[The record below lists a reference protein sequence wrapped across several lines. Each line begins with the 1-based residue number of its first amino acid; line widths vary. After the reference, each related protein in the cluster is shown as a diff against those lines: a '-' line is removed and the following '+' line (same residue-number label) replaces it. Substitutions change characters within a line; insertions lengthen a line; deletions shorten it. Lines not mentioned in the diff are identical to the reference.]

1 MINTIIV
8 DDEKHCCE
16 NLRGL
21 LQLNCP
27 EVEVIGVCYEAESAL
42 KMINQHDPQL
52 VFLDVEMPGK
62 NGFEMLE
69 SLAAINF
76 DIIFTIAFDNNAIKV
91 IRFGALDYLIK
102 PVDKDD
108 LQTALKQI
116 IKRRLQGSEKK
127 LSALHSLLKKTSD
140 FNFGKIA
147 FHTQSSYE
155 LVSPENI
162 LFCESSSNYTYVH
175 LNSGEKLLVSKTLK
189 EIEDILD
196 HATFFRVHHSF
207 LVNLQFAIRYIKGEG
222 GFLVLNNNMSI
233 PVSRNKKDELLKII
247 THISA

>member
-1 MINTIIV
+1 MIKALII
-8 DDEKHCCE
+8 DDEKHCID
-16 NLRGL
+16 NLQW
-21 LQLNCP
+21 QLKQYCP
-27 EVEVIGVCYEAESAL
+27 EVEVTATCTNAETGL
-42 KMINQHDPQL
+42 NEIYRQQPQL